1 MFYESLAEVIG
12 NTPLVRLHTVALGVK
27 ARVYAKLEY
36 FNPGN
41 SVKDR
46 IALKMVQDAEREG
59 KLKPGGTIIEATSGN
74 TGIGLAII
82 GAIKGYR
89 CIFTISDKQSSEKVD
104 ALRAFGAEVI
114 VCPTNVAPEDPRS
127 YYSVAKRLS
136 REIPNSY
143 HPNQYDNP
151 SNQWAHYETT
161 GPELWEQSDGKLTH
175 FVCGMGTCGT
185 MTGISR
191 YLKEKNPKIQAIGI
205 DTYGSVFQKYK
216 ETGKF
221 DEAEIYPYLIEGI
234 GEDILPENSDFGLVD
249 QVEKVTDK
257 DAFLMAR
264 ELARREGI
272 LVGGSSGA
280 AVVGA
285 LRIAKKLKKD
295 DIVVALLPDHGSR
308 YLGKIFNDTWMKAH
322 GFVEETHTTL
332 QELLNKKKKT
342 RRLISVSP
350 EELLSKAIEIMNE
363 HNISQLPVIERG
375 EVVGSLI
382 DSNILSAVLK
392 KPTCQSDP
400 VRTVMDE
407 PFPFVNPSLKIDELV
422 KKLSRERP
430 AVMVQKEGGGFEI
443 ITRYDLVLLFSG

>member
-151 SNQWAHYETT
+151 SNQWAHYETP
-161 GPELWEQSDGKLTH
+161 GPELWEQSAGK
-175 FVCGMGTCGT
+175 
-185 MTGISR
+185 
-191 YLKEKNPKIQAIGI
+191 
-205 DTYGSVFQKYK
+205 
-216 ETGKF
+216 
-221 DEAEIYPYLIEGI
+221 
-234 GEDILPENSDFGLVD
+234 
-249 QVEKVTDK
+249 
-257 DAFLMAR
+257 
-264 ELARREGI
+264 
-272 LVGGSSGA
+272 
-280 AVVGA
+280 
-285 LRIAKKLKKD
+285 
-295 DIVVALLPDHGSR
+295 
-308 YLGKIFNDTWMKAH
+308 
-322 GFVEETHTTL
+322 
-332 QELLNKKKKT
+332 
-342 RRLISVSP
+342 
-350 EELLSKAIEIMNE
+350 
-363 HNISQLPVIERG
+363 
-375 EVVGSLI
+375 
-382 DSNILSAVLK
+382 
-392 KPTCQSDP
+392 
-400 VRTVMDE
+400 
-407 PFPFVNPSLKIDELV
+407 
-422 KKLSRERP
+422 
-430 AVMVQKEGGGFEI
+430 
-443 ITRYDLVLLFSG
+443 